1 LLLSF
6 PWCGSYQI
14 VPLVALIAAARYN
27 TRTFAAESY
36 DGMSETPH
44 VLIVDDDPAIRRV
57 FQQLLTANGY
67 RVSLAASGEEALAY
81 LELITPDLIMM
92 DLNMRGIT
100 GIEATARIKS
110 DATKPFIPIIL
121 ITARG
126 DQTSKVDGLD
136 SGADDFMVKPV
147 DLTELQARIRSLLRL
162 QRSRRSL
169 RAEQRK
175 TELLLQLTSSLNTTL
190 DFDQL
195 LAQFLNRLADS
206 VGAVRSSI
214 ILITE
219 EQPRLYSSTGH
230 RESIALEEIL
240 RDGAAGWVLRQRSAL
255 IVDDTR
261 LDSRWIART
270 SPQQVVR
277 SVAAAPIIRD
287 NRDLGVITLVH
298 HTPGY
303 FTAEHIDLLVS
314 VGTQCAFALDN
325 ARLYRQ
331 VEDERSLLNAVLR
344 GAADSIL
351 LIDPYDELVLANR
364 AAGERFD
371 LIQAIGTPIH
381 DLKLHPDLLQALSK
395 SAAATGVPHEVVLPD
410 QSTFSVSVAAV
421 QAAGEQ
427 ELIGRVVVIQD
438 ISASRELERR
448 EQERLRDVF
457 RRYVSPQVAE
467 EVLAGGVD
475 FGSPAERDVV
485 VLFADI
491 RGYTT
496 LTEGLPPRV
505 LVEQVL
511 NRYFNAMTAVIHRYA
526 GTVDKFM
533 GDGMIGLFGVPIA
546 RVDDIQRSLAA
557 AIEMQQACDE
567 LRAEWL
573 ATLNRDIGIGIGL
586 SYGRA
591 VVGNIGSTERLDY
604 TVIGDVVNTASRL
617 NGLAEAGEIVVS
629 HSLVDALAPNASL
642 PGVLRVRGPVT
653 LKGKQEPHL
662 VYDMLYDV

>member
-1 LLLSF
+1 MKS
-6 PWCGSYQI
+6 G
-14 VPLVALIAAARYN
+14 
-27 TRTFAAESY
+27 T
-36 DGMSETPH
+36 GMTETPH

-57 FQQLLTANGY
+57 FQQLLVSNGY
-67 RVSLAASGEEALAY
+67 RVSLAGSGEEALAY

-92 DLNMRGIT
+92 DLNMPGIT

-110 DATKPFIPIIL
+110 DPIKPFIPIIL

-175 TELLLQLTSSLNTTL
+175 TELLLQLTRSLGTTL

-195 LAQFLNRLADS
+195 LSQFLNRLADS
-206 VGAVRSSI
+206 VGAMRASI

-219 EQPRLYSSTGH
+219 DQPRLYSSTGH
-230 RESIALEEIL
+230 RSSISLEEIL
-240 RDGAAGWVLRQRSAL
+240 REGIAGWVLRERQAL
-255 IVDDTR
+255 IVEETR
-261 LDSRWIART
+261 NDPRWLART
-270 SPQQVVR
+270 PPQQVVR

-287 NRDLGVITLVH
+287 GRELGVVTLVH

-303 FTAEHIDLLVS
+303 FTEEHIDLLTS
-314 VGTQCAFALDN
+314 VATQCAFALDN

-331 VEDERSLLNAVLR
+331 VEDERSRLNAVLR
-344 GAADSIL
+344 GAADPIL
-351 LIDPYDELVLANR
+351 LIDPQDRLVLANR
-364 AAGERFD
+364 AAIERFNLD
-371 LIQAIGTPIH
+371 QAIGTPIDSLH
-381 DLKLHPDLLQALSK
+381 LHPDLLQALSN
-395 SAAATGVPHEVVLPD
+395 SAATTGAPHEVLLPD
-410 QSTFSVSVAAV
+410 QSTFSVSVAEV
-421 QAAGEQ
+421 QVGE
-427 ELIGRVVVIQD
+427 ENDLIGRVAVIQD
-438 ISASRELERR
+438 ITASRELERR
-448 EQERLRDVF
+448 EQERLRSVF

-467 EVLAGGVD
+467 EVLAGGGN
-475 FGSPAERDVV
+475 FGEPEEREIV

-496 LTEGLPPRV
+496 LTEGLPARV

-511 NRYFNAMTAVIHRYA
+511 NRYFTAMTEAMHRHD
-526 GTVDKFM
+526 GTIDKFM
-533 GDGMIGLFGVPIA
+533 GDGIIGLFGVPIA
-546 RVDDIQRSLAA
+546 RPDDIQRSLFAA
-557 AIEMQQACDE
+557 VEMQRAFKE
-567 LRAEWL
+567 LRHDWRAE
-573 ATLNRDIGIGIGL
+573 LNREIGIGIGL

-591 VVGNIGSTERLDY
+591 VVGNIGSTQRLDY

-629 HSLVDALAPNASL
+629 HSLVEVLTPETLL
-642 PGVLRVRGPVT
+642 PGILQPRGPVT
-653 LKGKQEPHL
+653 LKGKQEPHV
-662 VYDMLYDV
+662 VYDMVYEA